1 MSVRLDH
8 GDDGLAEV
16 HEINV
21 TPFIDVMLVLLII
34 FMVAAPLATVDIAV
48 NLPASTAEPQ
58 PRPDKP
64 LFLTVKARP
73 HARARRT
80 IRCRASSLRSALD
93 AAAKGDKE
101 HAHLPARRQG
111 RALRRADGGDEPAAQ
126 GGLSQGRAGRAG
138 KGAGAMIGFTAED
151 LVDLRRW
158 AVCAAVVVLT
168 HGGIAAAMVN
178 WRDADEAAEPAAA
191 IVLEFAPVPV
201 APAMPQMEIPPGPE
215 QVMSDASPNKPTES
229 VEDKIEDKVEQKA
242 EAKLEQKV
250 EEKVDTKPLEE
261 PPPEV
266 APAPDPEVAIRRR
279 RCRRSSRRPRN
290 GRSRARRRRRRPRR
304 RRSPSRWRRFPRRPR
319 RARSFPPIPTWCRPG
334 RRRSWRCWSA
344 TSAIPRRAQSR
355 REQGVAQV
363 FFSLDRT
370 GARARKPRGALIGGE
385 RARRG
390 GAGAVASRA
399 AVPAASARTGG

>member
-1 MSVRLDH
+1 
-8 GDDGLAEV
+8 
-16 HEINV
+16 
-21 TPFIDVMLVLLII
+21 
-34 FMVAAPLATVDIAV
+34 
-48 NLPASTAEPQ
+48 
-58 PRPDKP
+58 
-64 LFLTVKARP
+64 
-73 HARARRT
+73 
-80 IRCRASSLRSALD
+80 
-93 AAAKGDKE
+93 
-101 HAHLPARRQG
+101 
-111 RALRRADGGDEPAAQ
+111 
-126 GGLSQGRAGRAG
+126 
-138 KGAGAMIGFTAED
+138 MIGFTPED

-158 AVCAAVVVLT
+158 AICAAIVVLT

-191 IVLEFAPVPV
+191 IVIEFAPVPV

-266 APAPDPEVAIRRR
+266 APAPDPEVAIPPPPVQEVKQETPKRQEP
-279 RCRRSSRRPRN
+279 RPPAPTTSAPQAIPEQVAAIPAAPTQ
-290 GRSRARRRRRRPRR
+290 GQI
-304 RRSPSRWRRFPRRPR
+304 
-319 RARSFPPIPTWCRPG
+319 IPTNSSVVPTWKTTDRG
-334 RRRSWRCWSA
+334 AAGAQQALSRD
-344 TSAIPRRAQSR
+344 SAIPPRTRGGAGFLQPR
-355 REQGVAQV
+355 P
-363 FFSLDRT
+363 T

-399 AVPAASARTGG
+399 AVPAAAARIGG